1 MIIEV
6 DIRLGPRG
14 SGETSTARVMNNEF
28 KRVMVSVWRGLAICA
43 LVLSLG
49 VHAQKTLRVDIN
61 GNTRADMRKEGW
73 ENWSFQGR
81 GSASFDAIELTLRS
95 TQEHLLLEGF
105 SRKSLVANGLVM
117 GADGVQVQGEGPVG
131 MEIHLKGLSA
141 GKHTLITYHHAP
153 GPEQMLY
160 QVSVGSGL
168 QVVVRPSREASNDES
183 LATAFLPFEVGESGE
198 ARMRVEALEGRR
210 VLLNGLALDL
220 SDPRF
225 KALRPSPS
233 DLERHANGDQG
244 EVVLSWK
251 AAEDAVSHQLCW
263 SAGKDVTSALESL
276 KLRPHRMEVQGHA
289 QSIPV
294 TRDSSLHY
302 VWRVDT
308 IGASGQIT
316 LGDVWRFR
324 VRHPAFPQA
333 EGYGRFAIGGRGGR
347 VLHVTQLGDA
357 GPGSLREAVE
367 ATGPRTVVFDVS
379 GMITLQSK
387 LIFREANSFLT
398 LAGQTAPG
406 KGICLRNY
414 SFGGIG
420 AKDTVVRYLRL
431 RLGDLAG
438 QTMDGMGLA
447 SSDHCIVDHCSISW
461 TLDEAFSSRG
471 AGNITFQ
478 RSLISEALNIAGH
491 KKYPAG
497 TAHGYAGSIGGDV
510 GSFHH
515 SLLAHNAGRNWS
527 LAGSID
533 QANRHAGRLD
543 VRNMVVY
550 NWSHRTTDGGA
561 RQVQFVNNYYKPGPA
576 SKLWTY
582 LNPQFE
588 NPAFGPQQYFIDG
601 NVMEGVTGPEGPA
614 GVLAGVKVQG
624 QQPWPIRVE
633 VPFFDPLV
641 VTHSAQEAFE
651 NVLRD
656 VGCNVPVLD
665 DHDRRIIEET
675 RSGGFTFRGSRSG
688 LPGLPDSQAD
698 VGGWEDYPEIHRPN
712 DWDTDR
718 DGMPDHWEKTHG
730 LNPEDPVDGTLDP
743 DGDGYTHLE
752 DYLNAL
758 TLGISDTQG

>member
-1 MIIEV
+1 M
-6 DIRLGPRG
+6 
-14 SGETSTARVMNNEF
+14 
-28 KRVMVSVWRGLAICA
+28 
-43 LVLSLG
+43 
-49 VHAQKTLRVDIN
+49 
-61 GNTRADMRKEGW
+61 
-73 ENWSFQGR
+73 
-81 GSASFDAIELTLRS
+81 
-95 TQEHLLLEGF
+95 
-105 SRKSLVANGLVM
+105 
-117 GADGVQVQGEGPVG
+117 
-131 MEIHLKGLSA
+131 
-141 GKHTLITYHHAP
+141 
-153 GPEQMLY
+153 
-160 QVSVGSGL
+160 
-168 QVVVRPSREASNDES
+168 
-183 LATAFLPFEVGESGE
+183 
-198 ARMRVEALEGRR
+198 
-210 VLLNGLALDL
+210 
-220 SDPRF
+220 
-225 KALRPSPS
+225 
-233 DLERHANGDQG
+233 
-244 EVVLSWK
+244 
-251 AAEDAVSHQLCW
+251 
-263 SAGKDVTSALESL
+263 
-276 KLRPHRMEVQGHA
+276 
-289 QSIPV
+289 
-294 TRDSSLHY
+294 
-302 VWRVDT
+302 
-308 IGASGQIT
+308 
-316 LGDVWRFR
+316 
-324 VRHPAFPQA
+324 
-333 EGYGRFAIGGRGGR
+333 
-347 VLHVTQLGDA
+347 
-357 GPGSLREAVE
+357 
-367 ATGPRTVVFDVS
+367 
-379 GMITLQSK
+379 
-387 LIFREANSFLT
+387 
-398 LAGQTAPG
+398 
-406 KGICLRNY
+406 
-414 SFGGIG
+414 
-420 AKDTVVRYLRL
+420 
-431 RLGDLAG
+431 
-438 QTMDGMGLA
+438 
-447 SSDHCIVDHCSISW
+447 
-461 TLDEAFSSRG
+461 
-471 AGNITFQ
+471 
-478 RSLISEALNIAGH
+478 
-491 KKYPAG
+491 
-497 TAHGYAGSIGGDV
+497 

-730 LNPEDPVDGTLDP
+730 LNPEDPVDGALDP